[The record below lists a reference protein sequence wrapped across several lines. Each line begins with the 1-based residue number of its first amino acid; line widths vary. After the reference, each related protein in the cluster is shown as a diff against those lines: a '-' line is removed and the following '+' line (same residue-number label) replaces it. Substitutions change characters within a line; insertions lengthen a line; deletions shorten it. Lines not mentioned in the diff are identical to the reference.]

1 MRERKTEQNILST
14 EDASSSG
21 FLEGNSFFMTSRLT
35 DITPLTYG
43 SKGGYCRLF
52 KAIRMGKWCVL
63 KCLRPEYAGNP
74 EFIALLQKE
83 FEISYKLSHPYIV
96 QVISMEQID
105 GLGACII
112 MEYIDGC
119 TLSEWMKTAKRSS
132 YEIITVMQAIGNALD
147 YIHQQQIVHRDIKP
161 SNILITRNGN
171 YVKIIDFGLADAD
184 NYAILKQPAGTRRYI
199 APEQSDGKLPLD
211 GRADIYSFG
220 VILGEVNQ
228 LLAHRNHCFSRIVH
242 KCCEEDCDNRYA
254 TLSEIRW
261 KSPYGKLWKI
271 AVITLFIIS
280 LVISWEFISTG
291 SDKPN
296 SDMVARPTSSAI
308 LGTVRTA
315 TMPSRDSVTTEQVN
329 HPQNQLVTQ
338 QDEASQLS
346 SKITE
351 QNKKIS
357 QLEPQIRKMV
367 RANWEDEMRYLESC
381 PTEIVNLSGN
391 EISTKILGIPYTYKQ
406 RLSKQIRKLVSSIIP
421 LSDPTF
427 SITLG
432 SAEAISQNE
441 TSKIEYDPQC
451 IKRNSNAI
459 NKLINV
465 NGKYLLEKMKEK

>member
-21 FLEGNSFFMTSRLT
+21 FLEGSSFFMTSRLT

-199 APEQSDGKLPLD
+199 APEQSDGKLSLD

-228 LLAHRNHCFSRIVH
+228 LLAHRNRRISSIAS
-242 KCCEEDCDNRYA
+242 KCCETDREKRYA

-261 KSPYGKLWKI
+261 KSRGRDIWKFVSI
-271 AVITLFIIS
+271 ALLLCVIIS
-280 LVISWEFISTG
+280 VSMIMTHERENAQNNTEKSV
-291 SDKPN
+291 
-296 SDMVARPTSSAI
+296 VATDQSPLAIPRKISSASPAP
-308 LGTVRTA
+308 LV
-315 TMPSRDSVTTEQVN
+315 RDSLKDKHKVPST
-329 HPQNQLVTQ
+329 
-338 QDEASQLS
+338 
-346 SKITE
+346 SKIHNPQKSIKE
-351 QNKKIS
+351 
-357 QLEPQIRKMV
+357 LESQIRKMT
-367 RANWEDEMRYLESC
+367 RDSWEQYVSYLESC
-381 PTEIVNLSGN
+381 PKELVEEMSAEKMGIKLSY
-391 EISTKILGIPYTYKQ
+391 SQHPFKQ
-406 RLSKQIRKLVSSIIP
+406 QLKKNIHHLISSIVP
-421 LSDPTF
+421 PSDPNF
-427 SITLG
+427 VVMLG
-432 SAEAISQNE
+432 SAESISQSE
-441 TSKIEYDPQC
+441 TDQIEFSPTCVRRQTDAMQKIVF
-451 IKRNSNAI
+451 A
-459 NKLINV
+459 
-465 NGKYLLEKMKEK
+465 NGKYIEEHLGKENR